1 MEHFRPHTYR
11 FVAALDAHLLSGKP
25 VARGIDI
32 GCGAGPGDAIV
43 IGSTGPEPEVL
54 AVDFND
60 DTLRL
65 TAVNAAL
72 AVTPDVRPVNSDL
85 LSGVDGAFNLIVA
98 NPPLPP

>member
-32 GCGAGPGDAIV
+32 GCGAGPGAII

-60 DTLRL
+60 AALRL
-65 TAVNAAL
+65 TAVNAAV

-85 LSGVDGAFNLIVA
+85 LSGVDGAFDLIVA